1 MHEANDD
8 HALDDR
14 LQELVDAE
22 ADKKAGRSL
31 SDPTLASMSL
41 DQLQREI
48 RTVSRALAKAWGEDA
63 AEGDALANVLRE
75 EARLA
80 ASLNKPKN
88 YVVGRDVEI
97 KGDLHRQAWG
107 AWGAAGFFL
116 LGTVVSILNRE
127 WLVAAVLAVGVLLW
141 FLRGRAGITHLRVE
155 PSGRILVGHG
165 AGWEP
170 VDFAQYSYARAIYS
184 GGPIFAVPSMVIVQ
198 RRPIYRGV
206 TATMC
211 RLFPYQNRTRLVF
224 FINSCWRDEAGHLIA
239 AGAMDGLL
247 KTACKKAGYRIER
260 IKWGITRSSG
270 WLGRHL

>member
-8 HALDDR
+8 HVLDDR

-22 ADKKAGRSL
+22 ADKKAGKSL

-63 AEGDALANVLRE
+63 AEGDALANALRE

-88 YVVGRDVEI
+88 YVVTRDVGI
-97 KGDLHRQAWG
+97 KGDLHRQAYG
-107 AWGAAGFFL
+107 AWVAAGFFL
-116 LGTVVSILNRE
+116 LGTVVSIFNWD
-127 WLVAAVLAVGVLLW
+127 WLLAAVLAVGVLLW

-155 PSGRILVGHG
+155 PSGSIFVRHG

-170 VDFAQYSYARAIYS
+170 VDFAQYSYARGLYW
-184 GGPIFAVPSMVIVQ
+184 GPVFDVPYMVIVQ

-206 TATMC
+206 TPIMY
-211 RLFPYQNRTRLVF
+211 RLFPYQSRTRMVF

-239 AGAMDGLL
+239 AGAMDDLL
-247 KTACKKAGYRIER
+247 KKACKKAGYRIER
-260 IKWGITRSSG
+260 IEWGMTKSSG
-270 WLGRHL
+270 WRGRRQ